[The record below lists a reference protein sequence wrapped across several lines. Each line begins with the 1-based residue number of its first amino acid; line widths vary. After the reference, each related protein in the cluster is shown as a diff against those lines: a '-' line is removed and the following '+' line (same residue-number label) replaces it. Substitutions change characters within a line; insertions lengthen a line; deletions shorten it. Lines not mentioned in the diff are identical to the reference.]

1 MTRKKHIHS
10 IESLDQEILRL
21 KHRQSEIEKD
31 LGTNFDHL
39 RSNYG
44 SMAFNS
50 IFKKKSPAYSST
62 PDSNHFWGGL
72 TARILDNEKLQD
84 NVGGLVERLITKV
97 SDGIES
103 IFGKPGKKPD
113 PF

>member
-1 MTRKKHIHS
+1 MTRKKNIHS

-31 LGTNFDHL
+31 LANNLDYL

-50 IFKKKSPAYSST
+50 IFKKKSPTYSST

-97 SDGIES
+97 SDGIEGLLGK
-103 IFGKPGKKPD
+103 FGKKS
-113 PF
+113 